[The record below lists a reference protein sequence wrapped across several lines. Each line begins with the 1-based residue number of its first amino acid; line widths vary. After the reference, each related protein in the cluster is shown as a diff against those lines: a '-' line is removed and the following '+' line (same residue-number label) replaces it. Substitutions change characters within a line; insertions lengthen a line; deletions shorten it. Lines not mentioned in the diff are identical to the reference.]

1 MKIQKN
7 IFQYILLNSKKNKTA
22 IIFQGK
28 KISYKSLNEIVS
40 NLSISLIKIGIRKND
55 KIGLVLHNSLEFI
68 YIMLAAAKIGAA
80 IVPLNTT
87 LPIPTIVSSLLFT
100 KVKFLISWHSVLNK
114 ILLNNKF
121 KRTFKNKTISVGS
134 QIDNCRYF
142 QDLIKKNK
150 NYRKEINQAHFI
162 NKNYIISLTS
172 GSTGSPKPII
182 LTQKTK
188 VLRAL
193 LVKKLYKLTSKD
205 IVIAATPLEHSLSQ
219 RLVFL
224 PLIMGATL
232 VLLKNFT
239 NKIWINEV
247 KKNRV
252 SFSILVASQIESI
265 FKSKKNNLKK
275 LNSLKTLVSTSAKL
289 SENFKNKI
297 SLFSNCN
304 FYEWYG
310 ASEIATATNLRLNK
324 ESKKIKS
331 VGKACPGVK
340 IKIINHKNHPV
351 KYGTIGEIS
360 CKTTQIFSGYL
371 NKKNETKNFFYKD
384 YFKTGDLG
392 YLDKDKYLYLVGRK
406 KNMIIVGGINVYAE
420 DVEQTIKKLPLIKDC
435 CVIGVDDDRFGEA
448 IVAIII
454 WKKGIKK
461 DLNLLKNYC
470 FENLADF
477 QQPLSFVFT
486 DKFPRNM
493 LGKILR
499 NDLKNRY
506 IKSNLSN
513 TISGLM
519 KN

>member
-7 IFQYILLNSKKNKTA
+7 IFQYILLNSKKDKTA
-22 IIFQGK
+22 IIFQDK
-28 KISYKSLNEIVS
+28 KVSYKSLNKIVS
-40 NLSISLIKIGIRKND
+40 NLSISLFYLGIRKGD

-87 LPIPTIVSSLLFT
+87 LPVTTIIHNLLFT
-100 KVKFLISWHSVLNK
+100 KVKFLISWHTILNK

-121 KRTFKNKTISVGS
+121 KKIFKNKSISVGS
-134 QIDNCRYF
+134 KIDDCKYF
-142 QDLIKKNK
+142 HDLIKENK
-150 NYRKEINQAHFI
+150 NYRKKIDKTHFI

-182 LTQKTK
+182 FTQKTK

-205 IVIAATPLEHSLSQ
+205 IVIVATPLEHSLSQ
-219 RLVFL
+219 RLIFL
-224 PLIMGATL
+224 PLIMGGTL

-239 NKIWINEV
+239 SKIWINEV

-252 SFSILVASQIESI
+252 SFSILVASQIELI
-265 FKSKKNNLKK
+265 FKSNKNYLKQ
-275 LNSLKTLVSTSAKL
+275 LGNLKTLVSTSAKL

-297 SLFSNCN
+297 NLFSKCN

-310 ASEIATATNLRLNK
+310 ASEIATATNLQLNK
-324 ESKKIKS
+324 ETKKTRS

-351 KYGTIGEIS
+351 KYGTVGEIS

-371 NKKNETKNFFYKD
+371 NKKKETKASFYKD

-420 DVEQTIKKLPLIKDC
+420 DVEESIKKLPSIKDC
-435 CVIGVDDDRFGEA
+435 CVVGIDDNRFGEA

-454 WKKGIKK
+454 WEKGIKK
-461 DLNLLKNYC
+461 DLNLLKKHC

-477 QQPLSFVFT
+477 QQPLSFAFV
-486 DKFPRNM
+486 DGFPRNV
-493 LGKILR
+493 LGKVLR
-499 NDLKNRY
+499 NELKNKY
-506 IKSNLSN
+506 LKNNLSN
-513 TISGLM
+513 RITDLM
-519 KN
+519 KD